1 MLWVDMQEDHW
12 GERWL
17 PHNHTLALQPAVGL
31 SHSCPLRKKWEGCQI
46 SDDIWHIWF
55 PLLLCSPCRRFCT
68 WQNQVFFPFLRKNLN
83 MSLELFL
90 KTCPS
95 SDNGG
100 DTTKGFSL
108 AGVLASEGCQ
118 NICLKSV
125 LVFYSSRYAS
135 ESKTFCPLMQNHAFS
150 GHNQC
155 IHSENFQAL
164 LCCLSLCLYKWE
176 SLL

>member
-1 MLWVDMQEDHW
+1 MFWADMQEDHW
-12 GERWL
+12 GEGWL
-17 PHNHTLALQPAVGL
+17 PHNPALASQPAVGL

-46 SDDIWHIWF
+46 SDDSLPF
-55 PLLLCSPCRRFCT
+55 PLLLCSPCRRF
-68 WQNQVFFPFLRKNLN
+68 VHLAEPSFFPFLRKTLN
-83 MSLELFL
+83 MSLEMFL

-100 DTTKGFSL
+100 DTTKGFLL

-125 LVFYSSRYAS
+125 LVFYSSRYAN
-135 ESKTFCPLMQNHAFS
+135 ESKTFHPLMQNHAFS
-150 GHNQC
+150 GHSQC